1 MKHKVRCQKN
11 YGCAEGWALGA
22 LAGLILAAPAAAITP
37 PGMPPT
43 FYCDTDRP
51 AGADRVET
59 QLNTVSGDTTI
70 PNGPDRGN
78 QPRWEWVKTG
88 ILSTTSADPLPGGM
102 TWTPFNGHEMDR
114 FWTGLHVNWANW
126 YVGSYPPAADPQLPT
141 DGRTY
146 YLRYRFRLAPTV
158 DPATYKL
165 RFAALGAD
173 DRIVGVYLNGKR
185 VTAPPPP
192 IGMPLDLGGGAVPSE
207 QWKSGA
213 NELAFAVH
221 DTGGGAMWLYVDNVT
236 QLVCNWRPAPA
247 AAATPVPTLH
257 GWSLAALGGLLGG
270 AAAWRRRK
278 KRA

>member
-1 MKHKVRCQKN
+1 MPKN
-11 YGCAEGWALGA
+11 HGCAGRADWPAGCGA
-22 LAGLILAAPAAAITP
+22 CHRHHAAGHAAH
-37 PGMPPT
+37 
-43 FYCDTDRP
+43 FLLRRRP
-51 AGADRVET
+51 ACWHRVEA
-59 QLNTVSGDTTI
+59 QLDTRAGTSI

-88 ILSTTSADPLPGGM
+88 FVPAVGADPLPSGM
-102 TWTPFNGHEMDR
+102 PWTPF
-114 FWTGLHVNWANW
+114 TGRELFRYFTQLGVGWASW
-126 YVGSYPPAADPQLPT
+126 RIGSWPPVGDPPLIPH
-141 DGRTY
+141 RTY
-146 YLRYRFRLAPTV
+146 YLRYRFKLAPTV

-165 RFAALGAD
+165 RIASLWAD
-173 DRIVGVYLNGKR
+173 DQIVGVYLNGKR

-192 IGMPLDLGGGAVPSE
+192 IGTPLDLGGGAVPSE

-236 QLVCNWRPAPA
+236 QSVCDWRPAPA
-247 AAATPVPTLH
+247 AAATPVPTLE